1 MNRNSSRRARIVP
14 PSWKLKRIDDVAKTG
29 SGGTPL
35 STRTEYYDGGTIPW
49 INSSEVNGHAI
60 RKAEKYITEKGLS
73 NSSARIFPRDSVLI
87 ALYGATAGRCSR
99 LEIEASTNQAVCA
112 ILPNESYDSQFL
124 KYYID
129 TLYEYLVGISTG
141 SARDNLSQ
149 DGIKQLAVAFPS
161 LDEQKKIAALLSV
174 LDAKIELNNRTN
186 RELEALA
193 KTIYDYWF
201 VQFEFPDA
209 NGRPYKTSDGKMTY
223 NTQLKRQIPADWEVH
238 RLGSILHTSLGGTP
252 STEKDEYWKDG
263 EYHWLNSG
271 EVAEFPVI
279 TSELKI
285 TQKGIA
291 KSATELLPSGTTLLS
306 ITRHLRPTILA
317 IDACVNQ
324 SVVGIRETETIK
336 HYFIYPFVKNEI
348 PRLMTLRTGAQQPHI
363 NKDTVDHTLIAIPTS
378 QTNLLCRYNRSVE
391 GIYKQIFNI
400 ACQNRQ
406 LAALRDW
413 LLPMLMNGQVTVK

>member
-1 MNRNSSRRARIVP
+1 MNSEFHIR
-14 PSWKLKRIDDVAKTG
+14 DVAKVTNGKSDVKDAMENGAFVFFDRSG
-29 SGGTPL
+29 SSKRSNRYLFDEEAAIIIPGEDSREVFEPRFCSGKFDLHQRCYVVYAFKDEISPKYLFYKLKTL
-35 STRTEYYDGGTIPW
+35 TKHFANVFVGST
-49 INSSEVNGHAI
+49 V
-60 RKAEKYITEKGLS
+60 
-73 NSSARIFPRDSVLI
+73 
-87 ALYGATAGRCSR
+87 
-99 LEIEASTNQAVCA
+99 
-112 ILPNESYDSQFL
+112 
-124 KYYID
+124 
-129 TLYEYLVGISTG
+129 
-141 SARDNLSQ
+141 
-149 DGIKQLAVAFPS
+149 PS
-161 LDEQKKIAALLSV
+161 LRLDHITDLKISAPSVDEQEKIAAVLSA
-174 LDAKIELNNRTN
+174 LDAKIELNNRIN
-186 RELEALA
+186 RELEAMA

-223 NTQLKRQIPADWEVH
+223 NTQLKRDIPADWEVH

-363 NKDTVDHTLIAIPTS
+363 NKDTVDDTLIAIPTS